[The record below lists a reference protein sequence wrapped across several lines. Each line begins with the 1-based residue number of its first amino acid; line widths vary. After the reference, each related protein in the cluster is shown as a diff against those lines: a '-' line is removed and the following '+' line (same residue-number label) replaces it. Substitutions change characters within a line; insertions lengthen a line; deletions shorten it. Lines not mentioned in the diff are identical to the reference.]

1 MKNPPHTAHISHS
14 RLKECR
20 LVLSGTRALPCVL
33 WARRVVCGKY
43 TLYLNR
49 FKHINTYT
57 YHIINTLMD
66 HSAHLN
72 GHKSISIF
80 SSLIPI
86 HLLTTRLA
94 TLKHSATVAREARVQ
109 AQEVGVI
116 NITRFSQGD
125 TAWGYLVVGCPQNM
139 LTLVIL

>member
-1 MKNPPHTAHISHS
+1 M
-14 RLKECR
+14 
-20 LVLSGTRALPCVL
+20 
-33 WARRVVCGKY
+33 
-43 TLYLNR
+43 
-49 FKHINTYT
+49 
-57 YHIINTLMD
+57 
-66 HSAHLN
+66 
-72 GHKSISIF
+72 F

-94 TLKHSATVAREARVQ
+94 TLKQSATVAREARVQ

-116 NITRFSQGD
+116 SITRFSQGD

>member
-1 MKNPPHTAHISHS
+1 MKYY
-14 RLKECR
+14 LK
-20 LVLSGTRALPCVL
+20 
-33 WARRVVCGKY
+33 
-43 TLYLNR
+43 
-49 FKHINTYT
+49 
-57 YHIINTLMD
+57 
-66 HSAHLN
+66 

-116 NITRFSQGD
+116 SLTRFSQGD
-125 TAWGYLVVGCPQNM
+125 TGCGYLEVRCQVPKNSS
-139 LTLVIL
+139 TLVLYYSTL